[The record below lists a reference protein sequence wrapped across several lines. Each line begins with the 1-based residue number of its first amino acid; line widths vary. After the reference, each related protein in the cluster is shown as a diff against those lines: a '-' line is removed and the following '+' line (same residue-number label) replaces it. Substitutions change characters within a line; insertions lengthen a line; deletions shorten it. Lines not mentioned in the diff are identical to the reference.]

1 MPQNE
6 TEIGSENATA
16 KRNEHDRYESFILR
30 ISFLFVGQF
39 SLYEGFQDWNR
50 GRADIN
56 PPVAILTILIYGTS
70 LFIIALSLMPSSTL
84 HKFKDFSLIPL
95 SLAIIT
101 SVYVVA
107 EIAYKGAYRTDVLA
121 FSQYAAILF
130 IKGLNPYF
138 QDLTPAL
145 AMFNVQ
151 PSDLTPLSSG
161 SYLLPST
168 LQYPALHFLIF
179 VPFVVAGLR
188 DMRWVLVAF
197 EFITILVIYKKAP
210 ENLRPMVILPLFA
223 GADLIINFT
232 AASVSDVLWVL
243 PLVGTALTLDRKPL
257 FSGVLYGVA
266 CAIKQPPW
274 LLAPFLIIY
283 LYQTSSEKAA
293 KKLTQL
299 FRFVG
304 PAAGVF
310 LAIDLPFAYVN
321 PIGWVMKV
329 VTPISSDLV
338 FLSQGVGV
346 LSQVGLLNEG
356 RLFYSVLAISV
367 FIVLVGN
374 YCVYFDKLRYMF
386 WIFPGIILWF
396 SFRAL
401 TSYIIYWMPLMLVS
415 LLLWYNAE
423 NPPTSRRRIS

>member
-1 MPQNE
+1 MP
-6 TEIGSENATA
+6 T
-16 KRNEHDRYESFILR
+16 
-30 ISFLFVGQF
+30 
-39 SLYEGFQDWNR
+39 
-50 GRADIN
+50 
-56 PPVAILTILIYGTS
+56 
-70 LFIIALSLMPSSTL
+70 STL
-84 HKFKDFSLIPL
+84 HKFKDFSLVPL
-95 SLAIIT
+95 SLSIIT

-107 EIAYKGAYRTDVLA
+107 EIAYNGAYRTDVLA

-179 VPFVVAGLR
+179 VPFILAGLR

-197 EFITILVIYKKAP
+197 EFATILLIYKKAP
-210 ENLRPMVILPLFA
+210 ENTRPMIILPLFA
-223 GADLIINFT
+223 GADLMINFT
-232 AASVSDVLWVL
+232 AASVSDMLWVL
-243 PLVGTALTLDRKPL
+243 PLVGTAFTLDKKTII
-257 FSGVLYGVA
+257 SGILYGLA

-283 LYQTSSEKAA
+283 LYRTNAGQVLERLRAVTS
-293 KKLTQL
+293 
-299 FRFVG
+299 FVG
-304 PAAGVF
+304 PALAIF
-310 LAIDLPFAYVN
+310 LAINLPFAYVD
-321 PIGWVMKV
+321 PYGWALKV

-338 FLSQGVGV
+338 FLSQGVAV
-346 LSQVGLLNEG
+346 LSQVGLLSVG
-356 RLFYSVLAISV
+356 RLFYSILAISV
-367 FIVLVGN
+367 FIVLIGN
-374 YCVYFDKLRYMF
+374 YYIYFGKLRYMF

-423 NPPTSRRRIS
+423 NLEIGRR